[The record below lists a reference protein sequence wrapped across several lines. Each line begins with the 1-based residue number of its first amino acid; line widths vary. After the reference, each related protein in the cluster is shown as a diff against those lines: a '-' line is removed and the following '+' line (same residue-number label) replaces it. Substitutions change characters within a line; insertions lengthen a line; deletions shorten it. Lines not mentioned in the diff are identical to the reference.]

1 MANEHRGEVSF
12 EASGKTWTM
21 KFGTTAMCEI
31 ESVTGKNI
39 TEIGRELSNPDT
51 ATITLMRAVFWGS
64 LQHKHEGIGL
74 KECGELMDD
83 VGVSR
88 TGELI
93 GQAFQAAFP
102 TRKAGGDENPRKA
115 TAA

>member
-1 MANEHRGEVSF
+1 MANEQRGEVSF

-31 ESVTGKNI
+31 ESATGKNI
-39 TEIGRELSNPDT
+39 TEIGKVLSDPNT

-64 LQHKHEGIGL
+64 LQHKHEGISL
-74 KECGELMDD
+74 KACGDLMDD
-83 VGVSR
+83 IGVSR

-93 GQAFQAAFP
+93 GEAFQAAFP
-102 TRKAGGDENPRKA
+102 SKKADDENPRKA